1 MSREPAKAKVA
12 ASEPAGTPRRI
23 PTQRRAR
30 ERVEKILTVAIRL
43 IEEKGAEAMT
53 MSEIVELADISF
65 GSLYQYFPDKAAII
79 RTLAE
84 RYNEQ
89 GRACVAAELAVVQ
102 CEADLNPALGRIT
115 DAYYAV
121 FIREP
126 VTRAIWAATQSDKQ
140 LQEVDAADMEMHA
153 AMLLEA
159 MRRLRP
165 KADAAALATLA
176 RVIMEVL
183 AAAVRYA
190 ISVERD
196 EGDRAIATFKRILPA
211 DVFAIAAPR

>member
-1 MSREPAKAKVA
+1 MSRQPAKAKVA
-12 ASEPAGTPRRI
+12 ASEPASPPRRI

-30 ERVEKILTVAIRL
+30 ERVEKILAVAIRL
-43 IEEKGAEAMT
+43 IEEKGADAMT

-79 RTLAE
+79 RTLAD

-102 CEADLNPALGRIT
+102 SEADLNPALGRIA

-165 KADAAALATLA
+165 KADAAALATVA

-196 EGDRAIATFKRILPA
+196 EGDRVIATFKRMLPA
-211 DVFAIAAPR
+211 DVFAIAAPD